1 MKRLVVAL
9 IASLLVLVGCGSDNG
24 KSTVKEEIT
33 ITHTLGETKVTTNP
47 EKVVI
52 FDMGVLDMF
61 DALELPVT
69 AVPNSNLSDNL
80 KKYEGEEYLN
90 AGTLFE
96 PSFEDLAEHGPDLII
111 ISGRAAKNY
120 DELSKIAPTISLDT
134 DNKDFMGSVYNRL
147 EVIKQIFPGSEEKID
162 KEIETLKID
171 VEELKETTGA
181 VEGATLFLLANGDS
195 ISVYGPQS
203 RFGMVYDD
211 FGYKVVSDVTFDDST
226 HGQQVSFEFIGEH
239 NPQTI
244 IVMDRVA
251 AIGADGTVAKDFLN
265 NDLVNGTDAA
275 KNERIFYVDPFVWY
289 LETGGLNSTK
299 TMIKEMAEFAK

>member
-1 MKRLVVAL
+1 MKKLIVAL
-9 IASLLVLVGCGSDNG
+9 LASLLVLAGCSSN
-24 KSTVKEEIT
+24 KEAVKEDVT
-33 ITHTLGETKVTTNP
+33 ITHNLGETALTTNP

-52 FDMGVLDMF
+52 FDLGVLDMF
-61 DALELPVT
+61 DALDLPVS
-69 AVPNSNLSDNL
+69 AVPKSNLSDNL
-80 KKYEGEEYLN
+80 KKYEADEYLN

-147 EVIKQIFPGSEEKID
+147 DVIAQIFPEAKDKID
-162 KEIETLKID
+162 KETETLKTDI
-171 VEELKETTGA
+171 EALKEKTGA
-181 VEGATLFLLANGDS
+181 VEGETLFLLANGDS

-211 FGYKVVSDVTFDDST
+211 FGLAPLSNVTYDDST

-244 IVMDRVA
+244 IVMDRV
-251 AIGADGTVAKDFLN
+251 VATGQEGVEGKDLLN

-275 KNERIFYVDPFVWY
+275 KNKRIFYVDPFVWY

-299 TMIKEMAEFAK
+299 TMINEMTELAK

>member
-1 MKRLVVAL
+1 M
-9 IASLLVLVGCGSDNG
+9 VLVGCGSN
-24 KSTVKEEIT
+24 KELEKTELT
-33 ITHTLGETKVTTNP
+33 ITHNLGETAVVTNP

-52 FDMGVLDMF
+52 FDLGVLDMF
-61 DALELPVT
+61 DALDLPVT
-69 AVPNSNLSDNL
+69 AVPKSNLSDNL
-80 KKYEGEEYLN
+80 KKYEGEDYLN

-147 EVIKQIFPGSEEKID
+147 DVIAQIFPESKAKID
-162 KEIETLKID
+162 KEVETLKTDI
-171 VEELKETTGA
+171 EAFKEKTGA
-181 VEGATLFLLANGDS
+181 IEGETLFLLANGDS

-203 RFGMVYDD
+203 RFGMIYDD
-211 FGYKVVSDVTFDDST
+211 FGLAPLSKVTYDDST
-226 HGQQVSFEFIGEH
+226 HGQQVGFEFIGEH

-244 IVMDRVA
+244 VVMDRV
-251 AIGADGTVAKDFLN
+251 VATGQEGVEGKDLLN

-275 KNERIFYVDPFVWY
+275 KNDRIFYVDPFVWY

-299 TMIKEMAEFAK
+299 TMINEMTELAK

>member
-1 MKRLVVAL
+1 MKKLVIAL
-9 IASLLVLVGCGSDNG
+9 LASLLVLVGCGS
-24 KSTVKEEIT
+24 TKELEKKELT
-33 ITHTLGETKVTTNP
+33 ITHNLGETEVTTNP

-52 FDMGVLDMF
+52 FDLGVLDMF
-61 DALELPVT
+61 DALELNVT
-69 AVPNSNLSDNL
+69 AVPKSNLSDNL
-80 KKYEGEEYLN
+80 KKYESDDYVN

-134 DNKDFMGSVYNRL
+134 DNKDFMESVYNRL
-147 EVIKQIFPGSEEKID
+147 DVIAQIFPEAKENID
-162 KEIETLKID
+162 KEVETLKADIETLK
-171 VEELKETTGA
+171 TSAAA
-181 VEGATLFLLANGDS
+181 VEGETLFLLANGDS

-203 RFGMVYDD
+203 RFGMIYDD
-211 FGYKVVSDVTFDDST
+211 FGFKPLSDVTYDDST
-226 HGQQVSFEFIGEH
+226 HGQQVGFEFIGEH

-244 IVMDRVA
+244 VVMDRV
-251 AIGADGTVAKDFLN
+251 VATGQEGVEGKDLLN

-275 KNERIFYVDPFVWY
+275 KNERVYYVNPFVWY

-299 TMIKEMAEFAK
+299 TMISEMTELTK

>member
-1 MKRLVVAL
+1 MKKLVIAL
-9 IASLLVLVGCGSDNG
+9 LASLLVLVGCGS
-24 KSTVKEEIT
+24 TKELEKKELT
-33 ITHTLGETKVTTNP
+33 ITHNLGETEVTTNP

-52 FDMGVLDMF
+52 FDLGVLDMF
-61 DALELPVT
+61 DALELNVT
-69 AVPNSNLSDNL
+69 AVPKSNLSDNL
-80 KKYEGEEYLN
+80 KKYESDDYVN

-134 DNKDFMGSVYNRL
+134 DNKDFMESVYIRL
-147 EVIKQIFPGSEEKID
+147 DVIAQIFPEAKENID
-162 KEIETLKID
+162 KEVETLKADIETLK
-171 VEELKETTGA
+171 TSAAA
-181 VEGATLFLLANGDS
+181 VEGETLFLLANGDS

-203 RFGMVYDD
+203 RFGMIYDD
-211 FGYKVVSDVTFDDST
+211 FGFKPLSDVTYDDST
-226 HGQQVSFEFIGEH
+226 HGQQVGFEFIGEH

-244 IVMDRVA
+244 VVMDRVVPT
-251 AIGADGTVAKDFLN
+251 GQEGVEGKDLLN

-275 KNERIFYVDPFVWY
+275 KNDRVYYVNPFVWY

-299 TMIKEMAEFAK
+299 TMISEMTELTK